1 VPQPGALWLSGY
13 TRRLTG
19 NDCPAGIERTP
30 EPLYPNARG
39 NFEFGES
46 QMIKVLKLSTSAAA
60 LMLLVGGAMSS
71 AQAADYVEP
80 GCTLSGTVAAGFLYD
95 WHSADPDFSSEDFD
109 VDWSTPFGEGAGLVT
124 CGGFNI
130 QADVAYYA
138 HSGDIS
144 DFSSTD
150 VDIDQ
155 TKTHIGGVLFYR
167 DPASWA
173 GGLQA
178 SWISQDF
185 DGADIDTFRV
195 GLFGE
200 FYLDD
205 VFTLGASAHYYSTDW
220 PSFVDGKDEDGFQL
234 AAWGRF
240 YATPDFSLMLRGDV
254 LLADIDFNN
263 RGNADWDGFAI
274 TGEGEYLV
282 WDQGLSLFAGARY
295 AEREF
300 DIDDSGAFDLNDFQ
314 VYGGVKFYF
323 GQGGTLLE
331 RQRTGPVDNTS
342 TFDEKLPRFFGGPS

>member
-1 VPQPGALWLSGY
+1 
-13 TRRLTG
+13 
-19 NDCPAGIERTP
+19 
-30 EPLYPNARG
+30 
-39 NFEFGES
+39 
-46 QMIKVLKLSTSAAA
+46 MIKGLRLSASAAA
-60 LMLLVGGAMSS
+60 LMLLVGGAVSS

-80 GCTLSGTVAAGFLYD
+80 GCSLSGSVAAGFLYD
-95 WHSADPDFSSEDFD
+95 WQSYDFDEIDRQID

-124 CGGFNI
+124 CGAFNI

-138 HSGDIS
+138 HSGE
-144 DFSSTD
+144 TD
-150 VDIDQ
+150 DLSGSLDDIDQ
-155 TKTHIGGVLFYR
+155 TRTHIGGALFYR

-178 SWISQDF
+178 SWISQDLR
-185 DGADIDTFRV
+185 GADIDVFRV

-205 VFTLGASAHYYSTDW
+205 VFTLGGSAHYYNRDW
-220 PSFVDGKDEDGFQL
+220 PAQGLDGKDEDGFQL

-254 LLADIDFNN
+254 LLASIDFNN
-263 RGNADWDGFAI
+263 QNDADWDGFAI

-295 AEREF
+295 ADREL
-300 DIDDSGAFDLNDFQ
+300 DNDAFDAYDVDDFQ
-314 VYGGVKFYF
+314 VYGGVRFYF

-342 TFDEKLPRFFGGPS
+342 TFDEKLTDVFFQFI